1 MKNIYE
7 VIRQKE
13 SEIQQLQRD
22 IETLRAAA
30 RILGD
35 EIDRP
40 AEAPLAKT
48 STGVTPVIMP
58 PVGRNGGS
66 VTSAQASDG
75 TYSAARDN
83 TVRQFP

>member
-13 SEIQQLQRD
+13 SEMQQLQRD
-22 IETLRAAA
+22 IDTLRAAA
-30 RILGD
+30 RILG
-35 EIDRP
+35 EEVDRP
-40 AEAPLAKT
+40 ADASLAKT
-48 STGVTPVIMP
+48 VTGSNPVIMP
-58 PVGRNGGS
+58 PVGRNGGTTIG
-66 VTSAQASDG
+66 VAASDG